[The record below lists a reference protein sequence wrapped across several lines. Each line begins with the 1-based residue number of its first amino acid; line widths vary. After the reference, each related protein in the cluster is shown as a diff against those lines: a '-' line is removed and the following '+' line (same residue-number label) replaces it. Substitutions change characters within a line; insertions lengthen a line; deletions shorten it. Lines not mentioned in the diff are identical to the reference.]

1 MTRRLTRIS
10 STSGDEKEVDGFGER
25 MNMAIMRA
33 GGATIMSE
41 RAEVS
46 TSVLR
51 KWRAGHSEP
60 TRTNLIRMALAAGVS
75 VNWLV
80 TGEGDATSPGVE
92 SSFDIDLDALEDVI
106 VQTKR
111 LFEQKNIT
119 LKPEAEA
126 RVIRLI
132 YEFYIR
138 QGQPMDEASLNNV
151 IELATF

>member
-1 MTRRLTRIS
+1 
-10 STSGDEKEVDGFGER
+10 
-25 MNMAIMRA
+25 
-33 GGATIMSE
+33 
-41 RAEVS
+41 
-46 TSVLR
+46 
-51 KWRAGHSEP
+51 
-60 TRTNLIRMALAAGVS
+60 MALAAGVS